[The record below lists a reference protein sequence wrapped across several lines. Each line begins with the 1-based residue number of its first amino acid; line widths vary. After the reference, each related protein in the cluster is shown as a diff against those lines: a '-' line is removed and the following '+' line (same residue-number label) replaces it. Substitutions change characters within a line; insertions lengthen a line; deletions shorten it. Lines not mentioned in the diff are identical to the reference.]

1 MPNRT
6 GPTTWAF
13 LNAKGGVGKTTLAVH
28 AAVWHARRGA
38 RVVLV
43 DADAQQAS
51 GTWLAEVQQPGLQVM
66 AAADADTLHRAVD
79 ASRRIADVVLVDG
92 PAGLS
97 DVARQA
103 LLLVDLAVLPVGP
116 SAVDLRGALQ
126 AVNLVLD
133 ARQVR
138 GSALPAARLVLN
150 RVQPWTTLGAD
161 AAAAIRHQQVPG
173 CRATIS
179 QRTCLADA
187 SGQATTVFDM
197 SGPAAAAAADDL
209 NALFSELSRCRAAGT

>member
-13 LNAKGGVGKTTLAVH
+13 LNAKGGTGKTTLAVH

-38 RVVLV
+38 HVVLV

-51 GTWLAEVQQPGLQVM
+51 STWLAEVQQPGLQVM
-66 AAADADTLHRAVD
+66 AAADADALHRAVD
-79 ASRRIADVVLVDG
+79 ASRRVADVVLVDG

-97 DVARQA
+97 DVTRAA
-103 LLLVDLAVLPVGP
+103 LIVTDLAVLPVGP

-138 GSALPAARLVLN
+138 GSLLPAARLVLN

-173 CRATIS
+173 CRAMIP
-179 QRTCLADA
+179 QRTCLADS

-209 NALFSELSRCRAAGT
+209 NALFLELSRCRAAGT